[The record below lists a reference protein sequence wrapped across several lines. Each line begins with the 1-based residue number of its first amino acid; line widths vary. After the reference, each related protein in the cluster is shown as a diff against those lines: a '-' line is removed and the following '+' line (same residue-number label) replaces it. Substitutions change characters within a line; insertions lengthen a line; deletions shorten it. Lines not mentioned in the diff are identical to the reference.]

1 MIETATT
8 RAKVRQFL
16 FILIPILVTQIA
28 MFSMT
33 FFDTIMSGHYSAD
46 DLAGVAVGS
55 SLWMPVY
62 TGLSGILLSITPIV
76 GHLVGSGR
84 RDGVSFSVM
93 QGIYVALIISVI
105 TYLLGFILLEPMLGL
120 MNLTENVRRIAHDY
134 VIGLSFGIVPLFLTA
149 VLRGFIDALGMTR
162 TSMIITVMTVP
173 VNVAF
178 NFLLIYGK
186 LGFPEMGGVGS
197 GYASAISYWLIFL
210 LAVWIAWRKEPF
222 SAYRLFHEL
231 PRPSVAKWKEILV
244 LGLPIGLSIFFETS
258 IFSAVTLLM
267 SEYSTNVIAAH
278 QAALNFASL
287 TYMIPLSISM
297 ALTIVIGFEAGAGRF
312 HDARRYSAI
321 GIAMAVGIAVIG
333 TAVIFT
339 FRDAIAHLYSTDSE
353 VLELT
358 AGFLL
363 FAAIFQLSD
372 AVQAPVQGALRG
384 YKDVNVTFIMT
395 MISYWVIGLPL
406 GWALARWT
414 DWGASGYWIGLI
426 TGLTCGA
433 ITLSVRL
440 RMVQHKKTS
449 RLGA

>member
-1 MIETATT
+1 MIETAST

-16 FILIPILVTQIA
+16 LILVPILVTQLA

-33 FFDTIMSGHYSAD
+33 FLDTIMSGRYGAD

-55 SLWMPVY
+55 SLWFPVY

-76 GHLVGSGR
+76 GHLIGGKK
-84 RDGVSFSVM
+84 RDGVSFSVI
-93 QGIYVALIISVI
+93 QGVYVALLMSIV
-105 TYLLGFILLEPMLGL
+105 TYMMGFLFLEKALGL
-120 MNLTENVRRIAHDY
+120 MSLEDNVRRIAFEY
-134 VIGLSFGIVPLFLTA
+134 LIGLSIGILPLYMTA
-149 VLRGFIDALGMTR
+149 ILRGFIDALGMTR
-162 TSMIITVMTVP
+162 TSMIITLMTLP
-173 VNVAF
+173 LNGLF
-178 NFLLIYGK
+178 NYVLIYGK
-186 LGFPEMGGVGS
+186 FGFPELGGVGA
-197 GYASAISYWLIFL
+197 GYASGLTYWLILFIT
-210 LAVWIAWRKEPF
+210 VWIILRHEPF
-222 SAYRLFHEL
+222 STYRIFHRL
-231 PRPSVAKWKEILV
+231 PRPNVAKWKEIFV

-278 QAALNFASL
+278 QAAINFASL

-297 ALTIVIGFEAGAGRF
+297 ALTIVIGFESGAGRF
-312 HDARRYSAI
+312 HDARRYSWI
-321 GIAMAVGIAVIG
+321 GIMMAVGVASVG
-333 TAVIFT
+333 TIVIFT
-339 FRDAIAHLYSTDSE
+339 FRDAFAYLYSTDPE

-358 AGFLL
+358 AGFLI

-406 GWALARWT
+406 GWALARWS
-414 DWGASGYWIGLI
+414 DMGPYGYWVGLI

-440 RMVQHKKTS
+440 RIVQRRKTAQ
-449 RLGA
+449 LAA

>member
-28 MFSMT
+28 MFAMT

-76 GHLVGSGR
+76 GHLTGSGR
-84 RDGVSFSVM
+84 RGEVSFSVM
-93 QGIYVALIISVI
+93 QAIYVALVISAI
-105 TYLLGFILLEPMLGL
+105 TYLLGWVLLEPVLGI
-120 MNLTENVRRIAHDY
+120 MNLTDNVRRIAYEY
-134 VIGLSFGIVPLFLTA
+134 VIGLSFGILPLFLTA
-149 VLRGFIDALGMTR
+149 VVRGFIDALGMTR
-162 TSMIITVMTVP
+162 TSMIITVMTLP

-178 NFLLIYGK
+178 NYLLIYGK
-186 LGFPEMGGVGS
+186 FGFPELGGVGS

-210 LAVWIAWRKEPF
+210 LAVWIVWRKEPF
-222 SAYRLFHEL
+222 SAYRLFGRL
-231 PRPSVAKWKEILV
+231 PRASFAKWKEILL

-278 QAALNFASL
+278 QAALNFASF
-287 TYMIPLSISM
+287 TYMIPLSVSM
-297 ALTIVIGFEAGAGRF
+297 ALTIVVGFEAGAGRF
-312 HDARRYSAI
+312 QDARQYSRI
-321 GIAMAVGIAVIG
+321 GIAMAVGIAAVG
-333 TAVIFT
+333 TVVIFG
-339 FRDAIAHLYSTDSE
+339 FRDAIAHLYSTDAE
-353 VLELT
+353 VLQLT
-358 AGFLL
+358 ASFLIY
-363 FAAIFQLSD
+363 AAIFQLSD

-384 YKDVNVTFIMT
+384 YKDVNVTFMMT
-395 MISYWVIGLPL
+395 MISYWIIGLPL

-414 DWGASGYWIGLI
+414 DWGPYGYWIGLI

-449 RLGA
+449 RLAA